1 MRNGDENELPH
12 TIEAYLALHEIAVK
26 ETKIKKQSI
35 YFKDTNGV
43 LYRYFKRT
51 GKLIEFINND
61 WYTLIEEPRTDSIS
75 LF

>member
-1 MRNGDENELPH
+1 MNQEKNALPN
-12 TIEAYLALHEIAVK
+12 TIEAYLTLHGIAVK
-26 ETKIKKQSI
+26 KTKVKKQSI

-51 GKLIEFINND
+51 GKLIEFVNND
-61 WYTLIEEPRTDSIS
+61 WYTLIDEPRTDSIT